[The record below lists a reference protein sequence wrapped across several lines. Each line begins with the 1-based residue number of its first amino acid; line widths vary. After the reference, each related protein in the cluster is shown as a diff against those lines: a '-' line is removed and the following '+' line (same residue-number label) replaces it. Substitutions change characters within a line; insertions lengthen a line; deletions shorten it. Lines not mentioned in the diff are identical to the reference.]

1 MTVFSFSLLT
11 PSISSEAMLAVV
23 DDRAKLQR
31 MLDFEIAL
39 VRALAAL
46 GLVPALAT
54 DKVSEAAKIEKYDL
68 AKLGEEAVR
77 AGDIATPVVKALT
90 DEVAK
95 TDSAAARFVHWGASN
110 QDLTDTTQVL
120 ELRAGIDVL
129 LIDLGKAIDSFTALA
144 GRHRRT
150 ASLGRTTLQHALPL
164 PLGLKIANYANALAR
179 SRDRLRRLRKEALV
193 LQFGGRVG
201 TLAALGERG
210 LQVTERLAALLDLP
224 APEAPWLGHSD
235 RLAEVAAAIAIMTGS
250 CGKIARDIALMMQTE
265 VAEAFEPAPRV
276 TDIASAMPHK
286 RVPVLAATAL
296 SAATIVPNLLATIV
310 AGQVQEHER
319 GVGGGQA
326 QWHTFPALLLASSSA
341 ISAIATIAQGL
352 DVDPERMRSNLEVTH
367 GLIMGEAVVNSLS
380 TKLSREASEIIV
392 EEASRKAIAEK
403 RHLNTVLSEDPR
415 VTAHMTP
422 GELARLFELMNYQ
435 GSAQT
440 FIERIVGALQARGM
454 KRI

>member
-1 MTVFSFSLLT
+1 MRGVL
-11 PSISSEAMLAVV
+11 
-23 DDRAKLQR
+23 DDRARLQR
-31 MLDFEIAL
+31 MLDFEVAL

-46 GLVPALAT
+46 GMVPALAT

-68 AKLGEEAVR
+68 AKLGEEAAR
-77 AGDIATPVVKALT
+77 AGDIAIPLVKALS

-95 TDSAAARFVHWGASN
+95 TDQAAARFVHWGASN
-110 QDLTDTTQVL
+110 QDLIDTVQVL

-129 LIDLGKAIDSFTALA
+129 LTDLGKAIDAFTALA

-164 PLGLKIANYANALAR
+164 PFGLKVAGYAAALAR

-201 TLAALGERG
+201 TLASLGERG

-235 RLAEVAAAIAIMTGS
+235 RLAEVAAALAIMTGS
-250 CGKIARDIALMMQTE
+250 CGKIGRDIALMMQTE
-265 VAEAFEPAPRV
+265 VAEVFEPAARAS
-276 TDIASAMPHK
+276 DIPSAMPHK
-286 RVPVLAATAL
+286 RIPALAATAL
-296 SAATIVPNLLATIV
+296 SAATIAPNLLATIV
-310 AGQVQEHER
+310 ASQVQEHER
-319 GVGGGQA
+319 GVAGWQT
-326 QWHTFPALLLASSSA
+326 QWQTFPALLLTSSSA
-341 ISAIATIAQGL
+341 ILAIATIAQGL
-352 DVDPERMRSNLEVTH
+352 EVDPERMRSNLDVTL
-367 GLIMGEAVVNSLS
+367 GLIVGEALVNSLS

-403 RHLNTVLSEDPR
+403 RHLSIVLPEDPR

-454 KRI
+454 KRM

>member
-1 MTVFSFSLLT
+1 
-11 PSISSEAMLAVV
+11 
-23 DDRAKLQR
+23 
-31 MLDFEIAL
+31 
-39 VRALAAL
+39 
-46 GLVPALAT
+46 
-54 DKVSEAAKIEKYDL
+54 
-68 AKLGEEAVR
+68 
-77 AGDIATPVVKALT
+77 
-90 DEVAK
+90 
-95 TDSAAARFVHWGASN
+95 
-110 QDLTDTTQVL
+110 
-120 ELRAGIDVL
+120 
-129 LIDLGKAIDSFTALA
+129 
-144 GRHRRT
+144 
-150 ASLGRTTLQHALPL
+150 
-164 PLGLKIANYANALAR
+164 
-179 SRDRLRRLRKEALV
+179 
-193 LQFGGRVG
+193 
-201 TLAALGERG
+201 
-210 LQVTERLAALLDLP
+210 
-224 APEAPWLGHSD
+224 
-235 RLAEVAAAIAIMTGS
+235 
-250 CGKIARDIALMMQTE
+250 MMQTE

-286 RVPVLAATAL
+286 RVPVLAATVL